1 MSKIK
6 LKNIRNKTATE
17 IKIHNETIFFKV
29 KVRVKLSHI
38 STFEFLRA
46 ETTTCTKK
54 QGSMN
59 IRIDSRRNKKVKVHS
74 RQSIFK
80 KDHLWLIGNLHMN
93 ETTVKQFIMK
103 VSYCV
108 Y

>member
-46 ETTTCTKK
+46 ETTTCTK
-54 QGSMN
+54 S
-59 IRIDSRRNKKVKVHS
+59 
-74 RQSIFK
+74 
-80 KDHLWLIGNLHMN
+80 KD
-93 ETTVKQFIMK
+93 Q
-103 VSYCV
+103 
-108 Y
+108 